1 MALWSRRRRGRKTP
15 WKQFQHW
22 FAHALVPQKSNR
34 HRAWLL
40 HPHGLATVATV
51 IVGLHISLAIVLHF
65 PIFPDVL
72 GQSANLTPDEIL
84 TQINEK
90 RAEQGLNTLAINEQL
105 SEAAQQKGEDMIAN
119 GYWAHTSPTGR
130 EPWDFIQGA
139 GYEYSVAGENLARN
153 FHTTE
158 TLVSAW
164 MASPTHR
171 ENILQ
176 SQYQETGI
184 AIVSG
189 QQNGRSAHIV
199 VQLFGTPE
207 KSVRTTSAAT
217 DPNADPRSFTRT
229 GFVIQNVANTA
240 SSNVLGAHFE
250 ITPIHFYRAGI
261 LTVLVILFGVLMFD
275 MLTAE
280 RKYIRRNAGKNLAHI
295 ILLLAVI
302 TTVFLAEGGTLL

>member
-22 FAHALVPQKSNR
+22 FAHALIPRKSNR

-72 GQSANLTPDEIL
+72 GQTASLTPDEIL
-84 TQINEK
+84 TQVNEK
-90 RAEQGLNTLAINEQL
+90 RAEQGLNTLTINEQL
-105 SEAAQQKGEDMIAN
+105 SEAAEQKGKDMIAN
-119 GYWAHTSPTGR
+119 DYWAHTSPSGR
-130 EPWDFIQGA
+130 EPWDFILDA
-139 GYEYSVAGENLARN
+139 GYKYSVAGENLARN

-158 TLVSAW
+158 TLVSSW

-171 ENILQ
+171 ENILHN
-176 SQYQETGI
+176 QYQETGI

-189 QQNGRSAHIV
+189 QQNGRSTHIV
-199 VQLFGTPE
+199 VQLFGSPE
-207 KSVRTTSAAT
+207 KSMRAT
-217 DPNADPRSFTRT
+217 GGIDPNADPRSFTRT
-229 GFVIQNVANTA
+229 GFVIQNVADSA
-240 SSNVLGAHFE
+240 STNVLGAHFE

-261 LTVLVILFGVLMFD
+261 LTVLVILLGVLMFD

-280 RKYIRRNAGKNLAHI
+280 RKNIQRNAGKNLAHI